1 MSPETFVIS
10 LLLICGGLLS
20 SGGAQDSGHVGKFVN
35 TKISLGLFVIYNI
48 FCQHTGNIVP

>member
-10 LLLICGGLLS
+10 LLLVCGGLLS

-35 TKISLGLFVIYNI
+35 TKISLGLLVIYNI